1 MPNAIGGYFEME
13 LPEGR
18 SYFHDKAL
26 LYQSAR
32 AAFRA
37 LVKEIKPNRLL
48 VPKFICDSMISSLDA
63 ENIKYIFY
71 DLEESFN
78 VPDSI
83 ILNNDDLLLYVNYY
97 GVCQA
102 QVDRLLERYPAR
114 QLVFDFSQAFFEPP
128 KHQALATIYSP
139 RKFFGLPDGGMLVT
153 SAKMTPPKIQ
163 DSDSLA
169 RMSHLLKRLCEDPE
183 AGYID
188 YIQAEISLKNS
199 TPKSMSNLTRRFLR
213 SINYNKARIKRTENF
228 LYIHSC
234 IKKINKLVI
243 DTSKLN
249 APLCYPLATNIKNL
263 RKHFINNRIYLPT
276 YWKDASK
283 RVNSE
288 WNEKIIK
295 GILPIPID
303 QRYNKKDLS
312 RIISLVSDAK
322 ME

>member
-249 APLCYPLATNIKNL
+249 APLCYPLATNIKESW
-263 RKHFINNRIYLPT
+263 P
-276 YWKDASK
+276 
-283 RVNSE
+283 
-288 WNEKIIK
+288 
-295 GILPIPID
+295 
-303 QRYNKKDLS
+303 
-312 RIISLVSDAK
+312 
-322 ME
+322 